1 MEENV
6 KETLQENLQPLDYAK
21 ALIETIMRKYEAG
34 ALPPEGHFHYHQGV
48 FLSGIYQNYLLCED
62 ERYFQYMKQWVDAML
77 DEDGTIRDYGSGHL
91 DDIQPG
97 NLLFPLYER
106 TKEQKYRRT
115 LDHLAELVRNFPRNA
130 EGGFWHMDC
139 FAGQMWLDGLYMAG
153 PFSVH
158 YAAAFQ
164 SPELF
169 DSAAKQALL
178 MEKKTKDPVS
188 GLWYHAWDSEKKE
201 EWADKNTGL
210 SPEFWGRSIGW
221 IPVAVL
227 DELDWLPKD
236 HEAYPELV
244 RLVKELL
251 EAVCNYQSEDG
262 RWYQVVNKGGQL
274 GNWLENS
281 CSCLF
286 SAAIFKAVRKNIL
299 SSEYEKLA
307 WRGYEGVIRDLN
319 WDGDDLLV
327 GNVCIGTGV
336 GNYEHYCNRPVSTND
351 LHGAGAFLLMC
362 AQAQQGNSQI
372 SRQLEEKS

>member
-48 FLSGIYQNYLLCED
+48 FLSGVYQNYLLCED
-62 ERYFQYMKQWVDAML
+62 ERYFQYMKQWVDVML

-188 GLWYHAWDSEKKE
+188 GLWYHAWDSEKK
-201 EWADKNTGL
+201 
-210 SPEFWGRSIGW
+210 GRVGRQKYRI
-221 IPVAVL
+221 VARVL
-227 DELDWLPKD
+227 GAFDWLD
-236 HEAYPELV
+236 
-244 RLVKELL
+244 
-251 EAVCNYQSEDG
+251 S
-262 RWYQVVNKGGQL
+262 
-274 GNWLENS
+274 S
-281 CSCLF
+281 CCF
-286 SAAIFKAVRKNIL
+286 
-299 SSEYEKLA
+299 
-307 WRGYEGVIRDLN
+307 G
-319 WDGDDLLV
+319 
-327 GNVCIGTGV
+327 
-336 GNYEHYCNRPVSTND
+336 
-351 LHGAGAFLLMC
+351 
-362 AQAQQGNSQI
+362 
-372 SRQLEEKS
+372 